1 MICFLKENML
11 SSFAFV
17 LRPVPRPPSTLC
29 AFRLTRFPLFEHP
42 HPFPS
47 PPPLPSAKSEI
58 GTRSLSLSRLIQLKV
73 KALRRQSLAFH
84 FGR

>member
-58 GTRSLSLSRLIQLKV
+58 GTRSLSLSSHST
-73 KALRRQSLAFH
+73 QS
-84 FGR
+84 